1 MINIDYSNGQI
12 KITTENLSQ
21 LFKEDEL
28 PLKFEIKK
36 TISKEVVWVT
46 HLTNHMWASY
56 GENEINDVVVYDA
69 KGRYITQHY
78 WDVIQHGS
86 IFYKSLWLYCKN
98 LINQGKRPKG
108 LVVGTHDG
116 EFGEWVPL
124 VRNFMSDMVLVE
136 GSKNQYDK
144 LVHNYRDRQGLKF
157 IFEIVTP
164 DGNDVEFFE
173 GGKGYTNSVVERV
186 IRSWE
191 REEIH
196 STSRKSISFNSLIEN
211 NFNVFGE
218 KLDWIHLDVEG
229 LDVQLLNS
237 LKEEYIPNF
246 IIFEDFNLSDD
257 DKVLMQ
263 VWIEKHNF
271 KKHSEAGICMLN
283 KIF

>member
-1 MINIDYSNGQI
+1 MINIDYSNGKI
-12 KITTENLSQ
+12 KITTENLNEV
-21 LFKEDEL
+21 FKEDEL
-28 PLKFEIKK
+28 PLIFEIKK

-46 HLTNHMWASY
+46 HLSNNMWAVY
-56 GENEINDVVVYDA
+56 PENEINDVVVYDA
-69 KGRYITQHY
+69 KGNFITQYY
-78 WDVIQHGS
+78 WDVIQHGT

-98 LINQGKRPKG
+98 LINEGKRPKG

-144 LVHNYRDRQGLKF
+144 LIHNYRDRQGLKF
-157 IFEIVTP
+157 IFDIITP

-173 GGKGYTNSVVERV
+173 GGKGYTNSVVEKV

-191 REEIH
+191 REEISSSFRK
-196 STSRKSISFNSLIEN
+196 STSFNQIIEN
-211 NFNVFGE
+211 NFIVFGE

-229 LDVQLLNS
+229 LDVKLLTS
-237 LKEEYIPNF
+237 LKEEYLPNF
-246 IIFEDFNLSDD
+246 IIFEDYNLSDD
-257 DKVLMQ
+257 DRVLIQ
-263 VWIEKHNF
+263 IWIEKNNF
-271 KKHSEAGICMLN
+271 KKHSESGICMLS

>member
-12 KITTENLSQ
+12 RITTENLSQ
-21 LFKEDEL
+21 IFKEDEL
-28 PLKFEIKK
+28 PLKFQIKK
-36 TISKEVVWVT
+36 TISKELVWET
-46 HLTNHMWASY
+46 HLTDNMWASY

-78 WDVIQHGS
+78 WDVVQHGS

-144 LVHNYRDRQGLKF
+144 LVQNYSNRQGLKF
-157 IFEIVTP
+157 IFDIVTP
-164 DGNDVEFFE
+164 NGEEVEFFE

-191 REEIH
+191 KEDIH
-196 STSRKSISFNSLIEN
+196 STIRKSVSINELIEN
-211 NFNVFGE
+211 NFTVFNE

-229 LDVQLLNS
+229 LDVKLLLS
-237 LKEEYIPNF
+237 LKDEHIPNF
-246 IIFEDFNLSDD
+246 IIFEDYNLSDD
-257 DKVLMQ
+257 DRVLIQ
-263 VWIEKHNF
+263 TWIEKNKF

-283 KIF
+283 KFS